1 MTDATSAGMT
11 MMVMAVILWV
21 VMESWLTAV
30 SFCFMRL
37 LNCCLAADR
46 GDAIARLTQGT
57 EEAEG

>member
-1 MTDATSAGMT
+1 MT

-21 VMESWLTAV
+21 VMESWVTAV

-57 EEAEG
+57 GEAEG